1 MQPIGNMLK
10 LDGIVPGYSDRRRR
24 RERISTQFAIK
35 SSTAFYF
42 LGLVR
47 RESSILVQSGRIGS
61 LPKRERQEKIG
72 L

>member
-10 LDGIVPGYSDRRRR
+10 LNGIVPGYSDRRRR

-42 LGLVR
+42 LGWFDENL
-47 RESSILVQSGRIGS
+47 QSLSKWEDWIVT
-61 LPKRERQEKIG
+61 
-72 L
+72 